1 MKDHLNVPLGDNF
14 RYIVVKRMPVI
25 CEVIILQL
33 ININEKKEKNASNRR
48 RFDLLGQLEKSPVYY
63 RCNGRKS
70 NTMGERDRK

>member
-33 ININEKKEKNASNRR
+33 IKINEKKEKNASNRR